1 MSGELLH
8 EDQEFVRTLAA
19 KHQLTEKRVH
29 DRYLEL
35 LLTQNEPQKEKF
47 DEQRTGK
54 NGGFPGYY
62 ERNGHEKL
70 AMQHRENCKKQLRH
84 ELCSTYS

>member
-1 MSGELLH
+1 M
-8 EDQEFVRTLAA
+8 RILAE

-35 LLTQNEPQKEKF
+35 LRTQNEPQEEKLN
-47 DEQRTGK
+47 EQRTGS
-54 NGGFPGYY
+54 NSGFPDYY

-70 AMQHRENCKKQLRH
+70 AMQHRENCKNQLRH
-84 ELCSTYS
+84 ELYLATS